1 MLNMDPSKKSYASIA
16 ALDLTEATSL
26 PLNSH
31 LHHLLLT
38 KFGITYIQA
47 YKAALLDPD
56 TPTYDQDLSDPDI
69 EEWKKVLTRKSH
81 S

>member
-1 MLNMDPSKKSYASIA
+1 MLNMVSYKKSYASIA

-26 PLNSH
+26 PLNSY

-38 KFGITYIQA
+38 EFGITDILA
-47 YKAALLDPD
+47 CKAALSDPE
-56 TPTYDQDLSDPDI
+56 TLTYDQVLSDTDI